1 MRKRIFTL
9 ISAAFVAAGAWAQ
22 ISSLPFAAGFEES
35 TTPFDGGIVK
45 AATEVGN
52 VLCVSNTT
60 ATAPFAVGGEG
71 AYAIAENE
79 EITIQFDGLHGWAGD
94 ASTSTIQLVNSEG
107 VVLVGYTYTRKATSV
122 TDVVLGGQTA
132 AGFESFFGQANFNNN
147 KSANGFTHNQHY
159 VTKENYT
166 PKLTFKVHG
175 LGAVTFN
182 MVYQPAKKSL
192 QDITYSANLEG
203 VKMDLAKIVII
214 DDCTNEDRAIGI
226 DNLTVTTAEKYLYK
240 YAIKYV
246 DENGNVVKQ
255 EEGAAE
261 EGTKIAITTD
271 PVWAN
276 GVKYY
281 VVSNDSEENPVDNT
295 NETVITVQVKQA
307 ATYKY
312 TVIATD
318 GENTLGT
325 LADKSWFEGETVG
338 YAYPRYFCVDGT
350 LLKKDPTDMVY
361 NGSFL
366 LDADGKQIEAVYAAT
381 ETTNVMF
388 FQEAEDFDVLTV
400 CNTGTVA
407 DRCSYRAGGFAK
419 EEVALIKLA
428 AGTYKLTAAA
438 YGGAYTFKAGEQV
451 VLEMASAGSWRETAG
466 EEFTLT
472 EPTEII
478 FVGGNGEAG
487 SLDYIFIQSE
497 DGAIVSDVTRWDF
510 TAWSAETVANLLA
523 DAAASKLEGWSD
535 VEKQADAEADKDP
548 TETSKDN
555 CFWASATMEPN
566 ENGELLANGVVIEEL
581 KGLIFQQPALSKRN
595 LAIAVNYPHALSDYY
610 GGAYLWLGGSNKDYF
625 IIPNVKVGTE
635 IKMAVESHKASDARG
650 VRLFINA
657 PEEGAS
663 VKHGTQLTAPDGS
676 EVAMPKEYTEQTWL
690 VPASEET
697 DKVDIIVNNSNGCHI
712 YYIECEQVPQEDV
725 PVAIQEVAAEKV
737 AAEGIFTISGQQV
750 TNPQRGLYIIN
761 GKKVVIK

>member
-1 MRKRIFTL
+1 MTL
-9 ISAAFVAAGAWAQ
+9 ALMGTTGAWAQ
-22 ISSLPFAAGFEES
+22 ISSLPFTADFEES
-35 TTPFDGGIVK
+35 TAPFDAGIVK

-52 VLCVSNTT
+52 VLCVSNAT
-60 ATAPFAVGGEG
+60 ATAPFAIDGSN
-71 AYAIAENE
+71 AYAIGENE
-79 EITIQFDGLHGWAGD
+79 EVTVQFDGLHGWAGD

-107 VVLVGYTYTRKATSV
+107 VVLVGYTYTRKACQV
-122 TDVVLGGQTA
+122 TDVMLGGQTA
-132 AGFESFFGQANFNNN
+132 AGFAAFTGQANFNNN
-147 KSANGFTHNQHY
+147 KSANGFTHSQHY
-159 VTKENYT
+159 VNTENYT

-182 MVYQPAKKSL
+182 MVYQPAKKAL

-226 DNLTVTTAEKYLYK
+226 DNLTITSAEKYLYK
-240 YAIKYV
+240 YIIKYV
-246 DENGNVVKQ
+246 DENGTIVKQ

-261 EGTKIAITTD
+261 EGTKVAITTD

-281 VVSNDSEENPVDNT
+281 VQGNDSEDNPVDNT

-318 GENTLGT
+318 GENTLAT

-366 LDADGKQIEAVYAAT
+366 LDADGKQVEAVYAAT
-381 ETTNVMF
+381 ETTGVMF
-388 FQEAEDFDVLTV
+388 FKEAEDFDVLTV

-407 DRCSYRAGGFAK
+407 DRCSYRAGGYAK
-419 EEVALIKLA
+419 EEVTLLKLA

-438 YGGAYTFKAGEQV
+438 YGGAYTFKAGEQE
-451 VLEMASAGSWRETAG
+451 VLNIASAGSWRETAG

-472 EPTEII
+472 EPTELT

-487 SLDYIFIQSE
+487 SLDYLFLQSE

-510 TAWSAETVANLLA
+510 TQWSAETVANLIA
-523 DAAASKLEGWSD
+523 DAAASKTEGWSD
-535 VEKQADAEADKDP
+535 VEKQADADAGNDP
-548 TETSKDN
+548 TEATKDN
-555 CFWASATMEPN
+555 CFWASKTMVPDEKGQLYA
-566 ENGELLANGVVIEEL
+566 NGEVIKEL
-581 KGLIFQQPALSKRN
+581 VGLRFQQPALANRN
-595 LAIAVNYPHALSDYY
+595 LAIAVNYPSTSLGTYN
-610 GGAYLWLGGSNKDYF
+610 GPAYLWLGGSKKDYF
-625 IIPNVKVGTE
+625 IIPNVKAGTE
-635 IKMAVESHKASDARG
+635 IKMGVESHKSSDARG
-650 VRLFINA
+650 VQLFVNA
-657 PEEGAS
+657 PEEGVS
-663 VKHGTQLTAPDGS
+663 VKHGQQLKDPEGND
-676 EVAMPKEYTEQTWL
+676 VAVPKLYTEQTWL
-690 VPASEET
+690 VPEELGN
-697 DKVDIIVNNSNGCHI
+697 VDVIVYNTNGCHI
-712 YYIECEQVPQEDV
+712 YYIECQQAPVDV
-725 PVAIQEVAAEKV
+725 TVAIQEVANEQPAV
-737 AAEGIFTISGQQV
+737 EGIFNLNGQQV
-750 TNPQRGLYIIN
+750 EKAQRGLYIIN
-761 GKKVVIK
+761 GKKVIIR